1 MFARDF
7 CYHDRRALGFTRVMK
22 EIFCMVDDASYQ
34 ANYMEGISKFQG
46 ARAKAFWTELAN
58 LVRGKSAELLSFEDI
73 RTRLRLKAE
82 SYRGLQDIEL
92 DKIVGSVGRYNDFTR
107 DFLPKTNE
115 MRERWSRVYAQINS
129 MQGVPPIEV
138 YKVGDVYFVRDGN
151 HRVSI
156 AKQNGDKTIQA
167 HVTELPTSVHLDPR
181 MSDEEINAATSY
193 AVFLDE
199 TNLAQTRPY
208 HQAINLSE
216 PSRYPE
222 LLGHIY
228 LHAQVLER
236 TRNQPVS
243 MSQAAADWYDNVYR
257 PAVTLIRKYN
267 ILELTGD
274 KRRTEADVYLWMI
287 DHLREARNQLGEE
300 TPTRKFSDALV
311 DYLTQKK
318 IAIPRELLHEEDDSV
333 ILSKLQ
339 VQRKLAEEHER
350 RQRQADEASS
360 ADPPASG

>member
-1 MFARDF
+1 MP
-7 CYHDRRALGFTRVMK
+7 
-22 EIFCMVDDASYQ
+22 EDASYQ
-34 ANYMEGISKFQG
+34 TNYMEGISKFQG
-46 ARAKAFWTELAN
+46 ARAKAFWQDLAS
-58 LVRGKSAELLSFEDI
+58 LVRGKSTELLSFEDI

-82 SYRGLQDIEL
+82 SYRGLQDVAL

-107 DFLPKTNE
+107 DFLPRTNE

-156 AKQNGDKTIQA
+156 AKRNGDQTIQA
-167 HVTELPTSVHLDPR
+167 HVTELPTSVHIEAD
-181 MSDEEINAATSY
+181 MSEDELNAATSY

-199 TNLAQTRPY
+199 TNLSQTRPY
-208 HQAINLSE
+208 HQPINLSE

-222 LLGHIY
+222 LMGHIY

-236 TRNQPVS
+236 VRNQPVS
-243 MSQAAADWYDNVYR
+243 MGQAAADWYDNVYR
-257 PAVTLIRKYN
+257 PAVTLTRKYN
-267 ILELTGD
+267 ILHLTGD

-300 TPTRKFSDALV
+300 AATRKFSDALV

-318 IAIPRELLHEEDDSV
+318 IAIPRELLHEEDESV

-339 VQRKLAEEHER
+339 IQRKIEEE
-350 RQRQADEASS
+350 RQRLEMLTNNAPSS
-360 ADPPASG
+360 GMAM

>member
-1 MFARDF
+1 MP
-7 CYHDRRALGFTRVMK
+7 
-22 EIFCMVDDASYQ
+22 DDVSFQTSYL
-34 ANYMEGISKFQG
+34 EGISKFQG
-46 ARAKAFWTELAN
+46 VRAKAFWAELSH

-92 DKIVGSVGRYNDFTR
+92 NKIVGSVGRYNDFTR
-107 DFLPKTNE
+107 DFLPRTNE
-115 MRERWSRVYAQINS
+115 MRERWSRVYAQVNS
-129 MQGVPPIEV
+129 QQGVPPIEV

-156 AKQNGDKTIQA
+156 SKQNGDKTIQA
-167 HVTELPTSVHLDPR
+167 HVTELPTSVHLEAN
-181 MSDEEINAATSY
+181 MSDDEINAATSY

-199 TNLAQTRPY
+199 TNLVQTRPY

-216 PSRYPE
+216 ASRYPE
-222 LLGHIY
+222 LMGHIY
-228 LHAQVLER
+228 LHAQVLEH
-236 TRNQPVS
+236 TQMQPVS
-243 MSQAAADWYDNVYR
+243 MAQAASDWYDSVYR

-267 ILELTGD
+267 IMELTGD

-287 DHLREARNQLGEE
+287 DHLREARNQVGDNV
-300 TPTRKFSDALV
+300 PTRKFSDALV

-318 IAIPRELLHEEDDSV
+318 IAIPRELLSEDDESV

-339 VQRKLAEEHER
+339 IQRKLEAERVRHLHEG
-350 RQRQADEASS
+350 EPS
-360 ADPPASG
+360 PPPDAPLEMP

>member
-1 MFARDF
+1 MP
-7 CYHDRRALGFTRVMK
+7 
-22 EIFCMVDDASYQ
+22 DDASFQ
-34 ANYMEGISKFQG
+34 SNYMEGISKFQG
-46 ARAKAFWTELAN
+46 VRAKAFWQELAS
-58 LVRGKSAELLSFEDI
+58 LVRGKSTELLSFEDI

-82 SYRGLQDIEL
+82 SYRGLQDVPL
-92 DKIVGSVGRYNDFTR
+92 DKIIGSVGRYNDFTR

-156 AKQNGDKTIQA
+156 AKQNGDKSIQA
-167 HVTELPTSVHLDPR
+167 HVTELPTSVHIDAS
-181 MSDEEINAATSY
+181 MSEDELNAATSY

-199 TNLAQTRPY
+199 TTLSQTRPY
-208 HQAINLSE
+208 HQPINLSE

-222 LLGHIY
+222 LMGHIY

-236 TRNQPVS
+236 VRNQPMG
-243 MSQAAADWYDNVYR
+243 MSQAASDWYDNVYR

-267 ILELTGD
+267 ILQLTGD

-300 TPTRKFSDALV
+300 AATRKFSDALV

-318 IAIPRELLHEEDDSV
+318 IAIPRELLHEEDESV
-333 ILSKLQ
+333 ILSKMQ
-339 VQRKLAEEHER
+339 IQRKIDEE
-350 RQRQADEASS
+350 RQRLTLLTNNAPSS
-360 ADPPASG
+360 GMAM